1 MPAILPLPFEIAPP
15 FSQTRVHTRWYKAC
29 VIRNKKA
36 HCTLVNF
43 CSFARTKG
51 HVLGIVLVH
60 FPNILLHD
68 KITVSS
74 PTSLK
79 NVKRNRK

>member
-51 HVLGIVLVH
+51 HGTRYRPRS
-60 FPNILLHD
+60 FPQYSIA
-68 KITVSS
+68 
-74 PTSLK
+74 
-79 NVKRNRK
+79 